1 MTLHLPAALIAALWA
16 HAHREAPGE
25 CVGVIGGTTSTD
37 GLHATALY
45 PLPNIAA
52 RPNSEYLADPGH
64 LLRALKAMDADGQ
77 HLIALYHSHPTGP
90 SWPSPTD
97 ARLAVYPVP
106 HLIADLQAH
115 TLQAFRLPD
124 GEPVP
129 IYTKSG

>member
-16 HAHREAPGE
+16 HADREAPSE
-25 CVGVIGGTTSTD
+25 CVGVIGGISSVH
-37 GLHATALY
+37 GLHAAALY

-52 RPNSEYLADPGH
+52 RPSTEYLADPGR

-106 HLIADLQAH
+106 HLIADLRAR
-115 TLQAFRLPD
+115 TLQAFRLPA
-124 GEPVP
+124 GESVP
-129 IYTKSG
+129 IHAESG